1 MKRYLC
7 DMFFSLIIV
16 SCILCTNREREG
28 GREKEYQDIY
38 MHSNKNEKKKRKK
51 KSKTNKH
58 QIKQSKDFL
67 N

>member
-16 SCILCTNREREG
+16 RYIVCTNRETEG

-38 MHSNKNEKKKRKK
+38 MHSNKNEKKQKK
-51 KSKTNKH
+51 EKKQNKQTPNKTK
-58 QIKQSKDFL
+58 
-67 N
+67 